1 MFYLVAVQHQ
11 RLLFLKTGIPR
22 SMGPARGPSS
32 PENML
37 TPYSPRSYIS
47 GGAPF
52 SIFKILLLRWYVIS
66 YLLILHY
73 RFRLV
78 IFFLDIS
85 HEYIPQIL
93 CSLVNIP
100 SLYNLYFIN
109 FNRKVI
115 LFTFYIFNLL
125 IDIRK
130 IISSN
135 TCRILFFSLPRN
147 QIYRSNYLLLP
158 RIRFIH
164 PIFPHFP
171 LS

>member
-73 RFRLV
+73 RFRL
-78 IFFLDIS
+78 IFFFLDIS

-135 TCRILFFSLPRN
+135 TCRILFFFLTN

-164 PIFPHFP
+164 PIFPHFS